1 MLYYPLEIKMI
12 MIDTFSKMVS
22 HDLEENPEISIR
34 RDHIHRGSSYKKITI
49 GT

>member
-12 MIDTFSKMVS
+12 MVDNFSKRVS

-34 RDHIHRGSSYKKITI
+34 RDHTLRGI
-49 GT
+49 